1 MQSSITT
8 LASIAVIARSATKQ
22 RPLDVETTIAEMVM
36 PFGKCEGTKIRE
48 VWKTDPKYMRWLM
61 EQRDSEQSTD
71 LLDRAIM
78 LYYREPN
85 GEDQDVDLRDLYD
98 TYGDTPF

>member
-1 MQSSITT
+1 MQSSLTT
-8 LASIAVIARSATKQ
+8 LASMAAIARSVTKQ

-36 PFGKCEGTKIRE
+36 PFGKCEGLSVQE
-48 VWKTDPKYMRWLM
+48 VWETDPKYMRWLM

-85 GEDQDVDLRDLYD
+85 EEDQDVDLRDLYD
-98 TYGDTPF
+98 LYSDTPF